1 MAEKKG
7 RFYRAMGPVKV
18 HSGPALFTE
27 DFSKP
32 CGLPFGTHSVELG
45 KSAGYGVMDSV
56 KPDDLYKGVQ
66 KNLKEDSNG
75 VRSLTKPH
83 NW

>member
-1 MAEKKG
+1 MAKERG
-7 RFYRAMGPVKV
+7 RFYRAMGPVKT
-18 HSGPALFTE
+18 HNNEALFRE

-32 CGLPFGTHSVELG
+32 CGLPFGTHSIELG

-66 KNLKEDSNG
+66 ESLKSDHNG

-83 NW
+83 SW